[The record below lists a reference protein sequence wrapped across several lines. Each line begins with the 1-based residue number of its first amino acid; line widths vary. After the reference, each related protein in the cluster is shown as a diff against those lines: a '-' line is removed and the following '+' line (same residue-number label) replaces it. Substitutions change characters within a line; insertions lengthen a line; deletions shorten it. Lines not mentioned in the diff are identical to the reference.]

1 MKKLCLA
8 MALTIAF
15 LVGCITAHVA
25 SDLVVPPA
33 RAGTSP
39 QKWEYFCFKGTFAPE
54 IQEAAN
60 KAGGQGWEMVAAT
73 GGGGKYSDWCFKR
86 PLP

>member
-8 MALTIAF
+8 MALTITF

-39 QKWEYFCFKGTFAPE
+39 QKWEFMCVRDTDLSR
-54 IQEAAN
+54 IQNIAN
-60 KAGGQGWEMVAAT
+60 KAGSEGWDMASAA
-73 GGGGKYSDWCFKR
+73 GGVVMIWCFKR

>member
-1 MKKLCLA
+1 MKRLYLA

-39 QKWEYFCFKGTFAPE
+39 QKWEYMCVRDTDLE
-54 IQEAAN
+54 RIQSIAN
-60 KAGGQGWEMVAAT
+60 KAGGEGWKMASAA
-73 GGGGKYSDWCFKR
+73 GGVVMIWCFER